1 MEEKIMNLL
10 TELNQDMKGLKK
22 EFISF
27 KKDVNDRFNSVDRR
41 LDGLDLRFDG
51 VDRRL
56 NNLDIRLDGVDRRLD
71 NVDLRLDG
79 VDRRIEKMDANLDRI
94 GYQFEQTN
102 VLKFEDVDF
111 LTAKVEKLE
120 KDVFILNSKNK
131 D

>member
-41 LDGLDLRFDG
+41 LDGLDLR
-51 VDRRL
+51 
-56 NNLDIRLDGVDRRLD
+56 LDGVDRRLD
-71 NVDLRLDG
+71 S
-79 VDRRIEKMDANLDRI
+79 VDRHLEKMDAKLDGI

-102 VLKFEDVDF
+102 SLRSEDVDF
-111 LTAKVEKLE
+111 VTAKLNKLE
-120 KDVFILNSKNK
+120 KEVFILNSKNK
-131 D
+131 V